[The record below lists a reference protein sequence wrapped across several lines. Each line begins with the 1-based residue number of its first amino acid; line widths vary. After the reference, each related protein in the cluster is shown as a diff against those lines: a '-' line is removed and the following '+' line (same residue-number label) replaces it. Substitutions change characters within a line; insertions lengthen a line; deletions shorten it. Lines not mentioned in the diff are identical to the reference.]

1 MGSTLK
7 IDFSLYEKDLP
18 VVKSS
23 KIFANNKNEYNDDS
37 LYSQVIFGPVKDYE
51 CKCGKLKGSYYK
63 GKRCDEC
70 GVLCDSKDTRMRTF
84 AQIKLPDGVWVMFP
98 PLKYILHKL
107 FSKKAVDKI
116 LNFDPHI
123 YEKNDFFI
131 FDLQSKT
138 LKNIYDILEEKK
150 LSELINRRGE
160 SYDLE
165 SMDQSEIDS
174 LKYSVIEEYMSEY
187 LDREKYLVDYR
198 IYSIINLKELFDYL
212 ITERPDIL
220 KAKDIENIDVAKFTF
235 INRIPVTPPDTRPIV
250 KIARNRFSVNDIT
263 KSYSEILKNLES
275 RFMDDIYLQIQ
286 EKRERDIFLAN
297 ASKKF
302 QRSVDDIY
310 KFIQDKQFGDK
321 ESLFRS
327 SLLGKTVEFS
337 GRTVVTCGPNV
348 PPYMLSMPRESAKT
362 IFLLEVLNYIVN
374 NDNEILDIGDIASL
388 MQLVTNKIDDAELE
402 IPDEQF
408 DDIYNKIR
416 PELRLMFERPPT
428 LFMYNDS
435 TFVMDQLFENK
446 FKTE

>member
-1 MGSTLK
+1 MSNSLK
-7 IDFSLYEKDLP
+7 IDFSLYDIDLP

-23 KIFANNKNEYNDDS
+23 KIFANNKNEFNDNS
-37 LYSQVIFGPVKDYE
+37 LYSQQIFGPVKDYE
-51 CKCGKLKGSYYK
+51 CKCGKLKGTYYK

-84 AQIKLPDGVWVMFP
+84 AQIKLPTDVWVMFP
-98 PLKYILHKL
+98 PLKYILYKL
-107 FSKKAVDKI
+107 FNKKAVEKI

-131 FDLQSKT
+131 FDLQNKT
-138 LKNIYDILEEKK
+138 LKNIYELLEEKK
-150 LSELINRRGE
+150 LSKLIDKRGE

-165 SMDQSEIDS
+165 SMEQSEIDS
-174 LKYSVIEEYMSEY
+174 LKFSVIEEYIKEYIDSERY
-187 LDREKYLVDYR
+187 LIDFR
-198 IYSIINLKELFDYL
+198 IYSIINLKELYDYL
-212 ITERPDIL
+212 INEKPEIL
-220 KAKDIENIDVAKFTF
+220 SSKDIENLDVVKYVFV
-235 INRIPVTPPDTRPIV
+235 NRIPVTPPDTRPVV

-275 RFMDDIYLQIQ
+275 KFMDDIYLQIQ
-286 EKRERDIFLAN
+286 EKEERDIFLAN
-297 ASKKF
+297 ASRKF

-348 PPYMLSMPRESAKT
+348 PPYMLSMPRNSVKT
-362 IFLLEVLNYIVN
+362 IFILEVLNYIVN
-374 NDNEILDIGDIASL
+374 NDNDILDIGDVASL
-388 MQLVTNKIDDAELE
+388 MQLVVNKIDDAELE

-408 DDIYNKIR
+408 DKIYNKIR

-435 TFVMDQLFENK
+435 TFVMDKIFENK
-446 FKTE
+446 FKIK